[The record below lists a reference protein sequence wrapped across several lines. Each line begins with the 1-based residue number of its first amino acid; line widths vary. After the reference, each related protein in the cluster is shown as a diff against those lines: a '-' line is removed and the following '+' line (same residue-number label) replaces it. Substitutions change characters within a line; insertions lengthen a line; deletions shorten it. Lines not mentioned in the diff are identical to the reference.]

1 MTRFH
6 DRVQQLA
13 IWAALIAIESAAQIS
28 LKLAANQIG
37 EMTWE
42 WSWIVRA
49 VSDKWFIA
57 SLVCDVA
64 SFLVWIALLR
74 RHDLSFAVPVSSL
87 CFVSVLALSVVVLK
101 EPVTALQIV
110 GMATIGVGIYLIAQD
125 HQRSP
130 RLSPAAA
137 SSEHRR

>member
-1 MTRFH
+1 MTRFY
-6 DRVQQLA
+6 DRLQKLS

-42 WSWIVRA
+42 WAWIVRA
-49 VSDKWFIA
+49 VSDRWFIA
-57 SLVCDVA
+57 SIVCDVA

-87 CFVSVLALSVVVLK
+87 CFVSVVALSVVVLN

-125 HQRSP
+125 DQPPPESP
-130 RLSPAAA
+130 PPAA
-137 SSEHRR
+137 SR